1 MAKKTDKKTFYSV
14 EVALWDGSQF
24 DADEDVKYYGD
35 YIDADDAFDRAIKD
49 MYHKFEIGYDSAE
62 ILVYEEKM
70 IDGTRVCTING
81 ENIANEKDTCKVRLK
96 ELTMN

>member
-24 DADEDVKYYGD
+24 DADEDIQYYGN
-35 YIDADDAFDRAIKD
+35 YFDAEEAFDRAAKD

-62 ILVYEEKM
+62 ILVYENHT
-70 IDGTRVCTING
+70 IDGTRICTIEG
-81 ENIANEKDTCKVRLK
+81 KHRTYETDTCKVKFRK
-96 ELTMN
+96 LTMN